1 MIFGKQEK
9 TWIVTARTEYSSI
22 MTPIDA
28 ATLPSAF
35 RKFARTWHMDD
46 VLEISIKEVTGNERS
61 EGISGAD

>member
-1 MIFGKQEK
+1 MIFGKREK
-9 TWIVTARTEYSSI
+9 TWIVIARTEYSSI

-28 ATLPSAF
+28 ATLPGAF

-61 EGISGAD
+61 EGIPGAD